1 MSVFLR
7 DKLKKL
13 IKLID
18 KTTQENTIVFLNEG
32 FYCKGRK
39 KTTTLQHPLWKL
51 PPRPSHTHKHVLKHN
66 WFITPEFNLL
76 FLYCHSTCPLNR
88 SWLTKWSR
96 PKAPQHHGKSWRDS
110 GTIENQSHWDLI
122 RLANKVCGIPRP
134 CSESRYPQ
142 MVESWSGGEPSRPG
156 WPTKN
161 AATTYPRGYDN
172 IQWTEGLT
180 CLSEGRC
187 LWLHQKRDAGP
198 NWAA

>member
-1 MSVFLR
+1 MKVFIV
-7 DKLKKL
+7 KGEKNNNPTTPFV
-13 IKLID
+13 
-18 KTTQENTIVFLNEG
+18 KTAPPLTHTQTRVKTQLVYHTRVQFL
-32 FYCKGRK
+32 
-39 KTTTLQHPLWKL
+39 LPH
-51 PPRPSHTHKHVLKHN
+51 PPRPD
-66 WFITPEFNLL
+66 
-76 FLYCHSTCPLNR
+76 YCHSTCPLNR

-96 PKAPQHHGKSWRDS
+96 PKAPQHHGKSWRHS

-122 RLANKVCGIPRP
+122 RLANKVFGIPRP

-156 WPTKN
+156 WQTKN